1 MLKQNYSI
9 NIKLLAPLVIV
20 FLSLVA
26 AGCTSSKPN
35 TLDRPVSETDVT
47 ENSDNGEVAGADI
60 RQLPTKNIK
69 VAGRDVQVEIAD
81 TFEAQAQGLSGRTKL
96 DDGTGMLFD
105 FANADSKKPGFWMK
119 DMLIS
124 IDIIWIAD
132 GGKIIGVETS
142 VPLPP
147 KDGDLPLYYPPS
159 EITHVLEVP
168 ASWSTRNNIKVGDT
182 VQI

>member
-1 MLKQNYSI
+1 MKQNHSI
-9 NIKLLAPLVIV
+9 NIKLLAPLAVV
-20 FLSLVA
+20 FFSLVA
-26 AGCTSSKPN
+26 AGCTSSKSN
-35 TLDRPVSETDVT
+35 TLDRPISETDVPYT
-47 ENSDNGEVAGADI
+47 SDNGEVAGADVM
-60 RQLPTKNIK
+60 QLPTKNIK
-69 VAGRDVQVEIAD
+69 VAGRDVQVEVAD
-81 TFEAQAQGLSGRTKL
+81 TFEAQAQGLSGRAKL

-124 IDIIWIAD
+124 IDIIWIGE
-132 GGKIIGVETS
+132 GGKIIDIEAS

-168 ASWSTRNNIKVGDT
+168 ASWSARNNVKVGDE
-182 VQI
+182 IKI